1 MVRAAAS
8 ESDDPGLIP
17 AHPFGLKV
25 VGKSDILP
33 ILMVSVSAHSEINFS
48 SAVLI
53 IPSLN
58 KHSLGKQRSHNNSIF
73 S

>member
-8 ESDDPGLIP
+8 ESDDPGLNP
-17 AHPFGLKV
+17 AHSECFFGLKV

-33 ILMVSVSAHSEINFS
+33 ILMGSVFAHSEINFS

-58 KHSLGKQRSHNNSIF
+58 THSLGQTTF
-73 S
+73 P